1 MDHIAFEHFDPEFEL
16 GNLDINGK
24 PIKPRK
30 KPGRK
35 PNPPSPA
42 QRKAQNRAAQRAF
55 RERKR
60 REMRDAETNI
70 KKCLNMRDQAIKD
83 AKSLQLKLEEL
94 RYENNFLKGEV
105 LTLKIACMA
114 NRVDVPKLWDT
125 GMRDRMGSDTTTFSR
140 TKEIPQPLEFFL
152 NSQRYIITMLP
163 EDLLSSPTS
172 SPSPEMTSFDH
183 MSQQQQ
189 QQKQQQHYYKQ
200 QQQQQQQQQQNIY
213 RFQNKYHI
221 PSNAS
226 TASTNN
232 SYYSGH
238 ETIDPLMSSP
248 PSSTTH
254 DLPPLSGVFP
264 FDNVAETTQSL
275 GHLDLDPAL
284 MQYFLQPDTIN
295 DFVNQMKDVP
305 PELWLSQVPREIAAL
320 IPPEMRTYLSQPH
333 QNSTLHNQVDEDAMD
348 YSSSPHQ
355 TSNFSPPSIPS
366 SFIPEMPVEG
376 DFWKDIKET
385 NLSPSMSNKVYV
397 AGPISALDAVNQMRT
412 MREQND
418 NRFLL
423 TPTELQRKIPHD
435 PRIDLIPGP
444 TMRDYMIIFQDF
456 YNSNE
461 LFSTLLDNAMF
472 IGGELGN
479 PDCWFVPPNF
489 IRKYWFLCPNYQPT
503 RPDNSVELAVFFA
516 QKMLDTLRRRKE
528 MYIMRDRNLNM
539 FVKPN
544 MAEVRIDYDQISEDE
559 PSRTKRISSI
569 GMYD

>member
-1 MDHIAFEHFDPEFEL
+1 MEHIAFEHFDPEFEL

-70 KKCLNMRDQAIKD
+70 KKCLNMRDQAIRD

-172 SPSPEMTSFDH
+172 SPSPEMSAFDH
-183 MSQQQQ
+183 
-189 QQKQQQHYYKQ
+189 
-200 QQQQQQQQQQNIY
+200 IY
-213 RFQNKYHI
+213 N
-221 PSNAS
+221 
-226 TASTNN
+226 
-232 SYYSGH
+232 
-238 ETIDPLMSSP
+238 
-248 PSSTTH
+248 
-254 DLPPLSGVFP
+254 
-264 FDNVAETTQSL
+264 
-275 GHLDLDPAL
+275 LDPAL

-305 PELWLSQVPREIAAL
+305 PELWLGQVPPEMAAL
-320 IPPEMRTYLSQPH
+320 IPPEIRTYLSQPH
-333 QNSTLHNQVDEDAMD
+333 QNST
-348 YSSSPHQ
+348 
-355 TSNFSPPSIPS
+355 SNFSPPAIPS
-366 SFIPEMPVEG
+366 SFIPEIPVEG

-397 AGPISALDAVNQMRT
+397 SGPISALDAVNQMRT

-461 LFSTLLDNAMF
+461 LFNTLLDNAMF

-516 QKMLDTLRRRKE
+516 QKMLDSLRRRKE

-544 MAEVRIDYDQISEDE
+544 MAEVRIDYDQIREDE

-569 GMYD
+569 DFFVIDNINKDIPRIISPNPFTI